1 MGVLPT
7 GGRGKPPHPGPA
19 ALGAASSR
27 APRGVVVVV
36 VVVGLVGGAEGHPYV
51 KRTNP
56 SMIKRQKTLSLASA
70 LTSRFTFMY
79 DFKCLTHTNTCTVCF
94 VCVCVCVC
102 VCVQSTCTS
111 HVRTNALLRL
121 DGGGWGRKSAAW
133 RIMSREHRLSSSVAV
148 AWRGN
153 ERQER
158 SWSLFPTLHSSS
170 RLMGSTNSPPCS
182 QRSATVFECATVLF
196 QCFHSTQWG

>member
-102 VCVQSTCTS
+102 VCVRAVHMYVARAHKCAPPP
-111 HVRTNALLRL
+111 RW
-121 DGGGWGRKSAAW
+121 GGVG
-133 RIMSREHRLSSSVAV
+133 E
-148 AWRGN
+148 
-153 ERQER
+153 EER
-158 SWSLFPTLHSSS
+158 SLEDNEQGTPF
-170 RLMGSTNSPPCS
+170 
-182 QRSATVFECATVLF
+182 VFLGCGGMERK
-196 QCFHSTQWG
+196 